1 MTDQD
6 AAFTPDWVSPPGDTI
21 VDLIEERGWTQANLA
36 ARLGFSHKHVNQ
48 LIKGKVPLTEE
59 AALRLG
65 QVLGAGAGF
74 WLAREARYR
83 ERMVHL
89 ESATRHAA
97 WVPWLDELPVRE
109 LMNAGAIPK
118 RRIDAGSRP
127 GLVDECLRF
136 FGVASPDEWRTHYV
150 GMECTFRRSRAEQS
164 DVGAISAWLRLG
176 EREAEERDGPSY
188 NRTGFQAALD
198 EIRELT
204 VELPEVFEPQVRA
217 LLRRAGVGLVLVPA
231 IPRAHVS
238 GVARWLSPRYPLIQL
253 SLYGKTND
261 RFWFT
266 FFHEAAHILLHAGDK
281 SSVWLDDATS
291 KPAAGRAEEEA
302 NAWAADQ
309 LIPPRDAP
317 ELARLV
323 TKESVK
329 AFAHRIGIHPG
340 IVVGRLQHD
349 RTISFKQMNDLKVSF
364 RITAVSN
371 A

>member
-6 AAFTPDWVSPPGDTI
+6 AAFTPNWASPPGDTI
-21 VDLIEERGWTQANLA
+21 FDLIEERGWTQANLA
-36 ARLGFSHKHVNQ
+36 VRLGFSHKHVNQ

-217 LLRRAGVGLVLVPA
+217 LLRRAGVGLVLVPT

-291 KPAAGRAEEEA
+291 KPAAGRDEEEA

-317 ELARLV
+317 ELARLI

-349 RTISFKQMNDLKVSF
+349 RTISFKQMNDLKVRF
-364 RITAVSN
+364 QITAVSN

>member
-6 AAFTPDWVSPPGDTI
+6 APFTPDWVSPPGDTI

-74 WLAREARYR
+74 WLARESRYR
-83 ERMVHL
+83 ERMVRL

-150 GMECTFRRSRAEQS
+150 GMECTFRRSRAGQS

-176 EREAEERDGPSY
+176 ERGVEKRDGPSY
-188 NRTGFQAALD
+188 ARTGFQAALD

-204 VELPEVFEPQVRA
+204 VEPPEVFEPRVRA
-217 LLRRAGVGLVLVPA
+217 LLRRAGVGFMLVPA

-238 GVARWLSPRYPLIQL
+238 GVARWLTPRYPLIQL

-261 RFWFT
+261 QFWFT

-291 KPAAGRAEEEA
+291 KPAAGRDEEEA
-302 NAWAADQ
+302 IAWAADQ

-323 TKESVK
+323 TRESVK

-349 RTISFKQMNDLKVSF
+349 RTISFKQMNDLKVRF
-364 RITAVSN
+364 QITAVSN

>member
-6 AAFTPDWVSPPGDTI
+6 APFTPDWVSPPGDTI
-21 VDLIEERGWTQANLA
+21 LDLIEERGWTQADLA
-36 ARLGFSHKHVNQ
+36 ARLGFSHKHINQ

-83 ERMVHL
+83 ERVVRL
-89 ESATRHAA
+89 ESASRHAEWA
-97 WVPWLDELPVRE
+97 PWIDELPVRE
-109 LMNAGAIPK
+109 LMNAGAIRK
-118 RRIDAGSRP
+118 RRIDIGSRP

-136 FGVASPDEWRTHYV
+136 FGVASPDEWRTHYL

-164 DVGAISAWLRLG
+164 DIGAISAWLRLG
-176 EREAEERDGPSY
+176 EREAEKLGGSTYDRS
-188 NRTGFQAALD
+188 GFQAALD
-198 EIRELT
+198 EVRSLT
-204 VELPEVFEPQVRA
+204 VEPPEVFEPRIRA
-217 LLRRAGVGLVLVPA
+217 LLRQAGVGFVLVPA

-238 GVARWLSPRYPLIQL
+238 GVARWLTSRQPIIQL

-266 FFHEAAHILLHAGDK
+266 FFHEAAHLLLHASDK
-281 SSVWLDDATS
+281 KSVWLDDPTS
-291 KPAAGRAEEEA
+291 KPATERAEEEA
-302 NAWAADQ
+302 NTWAADR
-309 LIPPRDAP
+309 LIPPPYAS
-317 ELARLV
+317 ELAGLS
-323 TKESVK
+323 TKASVK
-329 AFAHRIGIHPG
+329 AFAHGIGIHPG

-349 RTISFKQMNDLKVSF
+349 RLIPFNQMNDLKASF
-364 RITAVSN
+364 RITAVPD